1 MEISTIKSGSTKISY
16 PEEKLSVLILDDD
29 LYFTEELTEF
39 FQHKGFLAFQANT
52 GESGIKILKENK
64 IDLLILD
71 VRLPGISGLDILKE
85 VRVVYPALEVIIISA
100 HGDMETVI
108 RAMRLGAIDYLKK
121 PFRHVDIQIAIERT
135 EKFLRLT
142 RKLSQIELKNSLISR
157 TLEERIER
165 NLIGVSHQMKEVL
178 DLAMQA
184 AKFRDTSIL
193 ITGESGTGK
202 ENVARI
208 IHYASDRKDEIL
220 YSVNSGSIT
229 ESLYESEFFGHK
241 KGAFTGADTE
251 KKGYFEICNNG
262 TLFLDEIAD
271 MPLPLQ
277 AKILRVLEEKKV
289 TRVGDIHAV
298 STDFRLITATN
309 HDLDALVEEKRFRL
323 DLLHRLN
330 TLTIHIPPLRERQED
345 IEPLLVYFIDL
356 FSKRTNSP
364 TPKIDPRVFNVL
376 RSYYFPGN
384 VRELKNMAERAVI
397 LYKGGS
403 LGVHDFPLKTA
414 YDEIKEPLT
423 VISTLRVAEIDLIQK
438 ALHQCEFNQ
447 KATAEMLGISRD
459 ALIRKLKK
467 FNLTIKREIDPS

>member
-1 MEISTIKSGSTKISY
+1 MERSRLKSGSTSGS
-16 PEEKLSVLILDDD
+16 PEEMLSVLILDDD

-52 GESGIKILKENK
+52 GEAGIKILQDNK

-85 VRVVYPALEVIIISA
+85 VREVYPDLEVIIISA

-108 RAMRLGAIDYLKK
+108 RAMRLGAFDYLKK

-165 NLIGVSHQMKEVL
+165 NLIGVSRQIREVL

-184 AKFRDTSIL
+184 AKFRDTSVL

-202 ENVARI
+202 ENMARI

-241 KGAFTGADTE
+241 KGAFTGADSD

-277 AKILRVLEEKKV
+277 AKMLRVLEEKKV
-289 TRVGDIHAV
+289 TRVGDIHPV
-298 STDFRLITATN
+298 FTDFRLITASN
-309 HDLDALVEEKRFRL
+309 HDLDALVEEKSFRL

-330 TLTIHIPPLRERQED
+330 TLTIHIPPLRERPED

-356 FSKRTNSP
+356 FSKRINSP
-364 TPKIDPRVFNVL
+364 TPKIDPNVFHAL
-376 RSYYFPGN
+376 QSYYFPGN

-397 LYKGGS
+397 LYKGGL
-403 LGVHDFPLKTA
+403 LGIQNFPLKTT
-414 YDEIKEPLT
+414 YDEMKEPPCI
-423 VISTLRVAEIDLIQK
+423 ISTLQETEIDLIRK
-438 ALHQCEFNQ
+438 AFQRCGFNQ

-467 FNLTIKREIDPS
+467 YNITIQREINPS

>member
-1 MEISTIKSGSTKISY
+1 MARSEMKRSPLSNSSAK
-16 PEEKLSVLILDDD
+16 EKLSVLILDDD
-29 LYFTEELTEF
+29 LHFTEELTEF
-39 FQHKGFLAFQANT
+39 FQHKGFHAYQANT
-52 GESGIKILKENK
+52 GEEGIAILEEHN

-85 VRVVYPALEVIIISA
+85 VKEIYPTLEVIMISA

-108 RAMRLGAIDYLKK
+108 KAMRLGAIDYLKK

-135 EKFLRLT
+135 EKFLWLNR
-142 RKLSQIELKNSLISR
+142 RLSQVELKNSLISK

-165 NLIGVSHQMKEVL
+165 HLIGVSRHMRDVL
-178 DLAMQA
+178 ALAMQA
-184 AKFRDTSIL
+184 AKFRDTSVL

-202 ENVARI
+202 ENIARI

-220 YSVNSGSIT
+220 YSVNSGSIID
-229 ESLYESEFFGHK
+229 SLYESEFFGHK
-241 KGAFTGADTE
+241 KGAFTGADAE

-277 AKILRVLEEKKV
+277 AKMLRVLEEKRV
-289 TRVGDIHAV
+289 TRVGDTV
-298 STDFRLITATN
+298 SIPTDFRIITATN
-309 HDLDALVEEKRFRL
+309 HDLDIMVHEKQFRL

-330 TLTIHIPPLRERQED
+330 TLIIHIAPLRERVED

-356 FSKRTNSP
+356 FSKRINSP
-364 TPKIDPRVFNVL
+364 TPLIDSEVFKKL
-376 RSYYFPGN
+376 KSYYFPGN

-403 LGVHDFPLKTA
+403 LGIRDFPLKTA
-414 YDEIKEPLT
+414 YDEIKESPT
-423 VISTLRVAEIDLIQK
+423 VISTLQDSEIDLIQK
-438 ALHQCEFNQ
+438 ALHWCEFNQ
-447 KATAEMLGISRD
+447 KATADILGISRD

-467 FNLTIKREIDPS
+467 YNLTIRRDIKPS